1 MQHANCKEVGAITR
15 LNLARSL
22 TSW

>member
-1 MQHANCKEVGAITR
+1 MQHANCKEVGAITL